1 MSQCKAVLD
10 AASTGVAPALRAVDC
25 MSAEVTSAA
34 FTNLFGSNGALAPVL
49 TLLLTLYIALFA
61 IALLTGRSKIGIST
75 LTPRMVTLGV
85 VLTFATS
92 WAAYQ
97 SVVWNLAVG
106 APDQIASA
114 LLGVRGSA
122 TQLFADKIDIL
133 FNVITE
139 TAQTVGGPGARPTLQ
154 GAFTPVNLMWLAGMF
169 LMLGTVGILVTA
181 RIALAVL
188 LAVGPVFVTFILFN
202 GTRGLFAGWLRG
214 VILTAITPLFAV
226 LGGGLMIELATPIVV
241 ALRASEV
248 LDPRAAM
255 ALLIFSIVHCALMAL
270 AIRVASAMVSGWQ
283 VFGMANAS
291 SGEPGGAQR
300 ADQSALAA
308 NSPYGASTASALSR
322 SQSLTASVIA
332 ANAVGGSGAAAS
344 STTAT
349 TRNIVNTIT
358 GTGSAIGSGAPARSR
373 GIGSRFASRP
383 PVSREFL
390 R

>member
-1 MSQCKAVLD
+1 MSQCTDVLE

-25 MSAEVTSAA
+25 MSAEATSGA
-34 FTNLFGSNGALAPVL
+34 FTNLFGTSGALLPAL
-49 TLLLTLYIALFA
+49 TLILTLYIALFA
-61 IALLTGRSKIGIST
+61 VALLTGRSKIGIST
-75 LTPRMVTLGV
+75 LTPKMVTLGI

-97 SVVWNLAVG
+97 GVVWNLAVG
-106 APDQIASA
+106 APDQIAGA

-122 TQLFADKIDIL
+122 TELFADKIDIL
-133 FNVITE
+133 FNVITD
-139 TAQTVGGPGARPTLQ
+139 TAQTAGGASTRPTLQ
-154 GAFTPVNLMWLAGMF
+154 GAFTPVNLVWLAGLF
-169 LMLGTVGILVTA
+169 LMLGTVGLLVTA

-202 GTRGLFAGWLRG
+202 GTKGLFAGWLRG

-226 LGGGLMIELATPIVV
+226 IGGGLMIELVTPIVV
-241 ALRASEV
+241 SLRANEV
-248 LDPRAAM
+248 LDPKAAM

-270 AIRVASAMVSGWQ
+270 GIRVASAMVSGWQ
-283 VFGMANAS
+283 VFGTANAA
-291 SGEPGGAQR
+291 SGDGAGQR
-300 ADQSALAA
+300 VDPLGVASNSA
-308 NSPYGASTASALSR
+308 YGASTAAALSR

-332 ANAVGGSGAAAS
+332 ANAVGGAATSAPQ
-344 STTAT
+344 TPGT
-349 TRNIVNTIT
+349 TRTIVNTIT
-358 GTGSAIGSGAPARSR
+358 GSGSAISAGAPARSR

>member
-1 MSQCKAVLD
+1 
-10 AASTGVAPALRAVDC
+10 
-25 MSAEVTSAA
+25 
-34 FTNLFGSNGALAPVL
+34 
-49 TLLLTLYIALFA
+49 
-61 IALLTGRSKIGIST
+61 
-75 LTPRMVTLGV
+75 
-85 VLTFATS
+85 
-92 WAAYQ
+92 
-97 SVVWNLAVG
+97 
-106 APDQIASA
+106 
-114 LLGVRGSA
+114 
-122 TQLFADKIDIL
+122 
-133 FNVITE
+133 
-139 TAQTVGGPGARPTLQ
+139 
-154 GAFTPVNLMWLAGMF
+154 MF

-300 ADQSALAA
+300 VDQSALAA

-383 PVSREFL
+383 PVSRELL

>member
-1 MSQCKAVLD
+1 MSQCTAALE

-34 FTNLFGSNGALAPVL
+34 FTNLFGSNGALVPAL
-49 TLLLTLYIALFA
+49 TLILTLYIALFA

-75 LTPRMVTLGV
+75 LTPRMVTLGI

-92 WAAYQ
+92 WVAYQ
-97 SVVWNLAVG
+97 SVVWNLATG

-122 TQLFADKIDIL
+122 TQIFADKIDIL
-133 FNVITE
+133 FNVIAD

-154 GAFTPVNLMWLAGMF
+154 GAFTPVNLMWLAGIF

-270 AIRVASAMVSGWQ
+270 GIRVASAMVSGWQ
-283 VFGMANAS
+283 VFGTAS
-291 SGEPGGAQR
+291 PSKGEQGFDFRPDPSVFPA
-300 ADQSALAA
+300 
-308 NSPYGASTASALSR
+308 PYGASTASTLSR
-322 SQSLTASVIA
+322 SQSLMASLSA
-332 ANAVGGSGAAAS
+332 ANTIGEAGPSATQTRV
-344 STTAT
+344 T
-349 TRNIVNTIT
+349 TRTIVNRIT
-358 GTGSAIGSGAPARSR
+358 GTGSAMGSAAPARSR
-373 GIGSRFASRP
+373 GIGSRFASRHP
-383 PVSREFL
+383 DSREFL